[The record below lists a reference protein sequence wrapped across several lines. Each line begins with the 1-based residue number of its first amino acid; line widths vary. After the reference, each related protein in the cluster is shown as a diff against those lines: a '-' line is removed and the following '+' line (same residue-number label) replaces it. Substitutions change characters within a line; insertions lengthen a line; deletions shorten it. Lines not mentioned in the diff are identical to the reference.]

1 MTDRKNRGDPAVPVQ
16 SLANHSHSAPSVR
29 GSRVLVTGA
38 GGFLGS
44 AIARRALV
52 DGAEVVAAVRP
63 GGDISRLASVERDCR
78 IAEVDLTD
86 VVRLTEL
93 VRCEQ
98 PQVVVHAAAAS
109 AAATHASGASERAVA
124 WRDNLT
130 ATLTLLDAL
139 VDVPETVLVHVGSG
153 TEYGPSDAPMVEDQP
168 GQPITL
174 RGATK
179 LAAAIA
185 VRQWAGERVRS
196 VVVVRPFSIYGPGEH
211 PTKLIPTLLR
221 CATTDAVF
229 PMIPTTSRRDLVYV
243 DDVADGCLRAVTV
256 ANQHSPVINLGT
268 GVEHTVDEVVAAV
281 ERATGRSIRVMPGGR
296 TVRPYDMPHWV
307 ADTTRCRQMLG
318 WVPTTS
324 LAEGLRL
331 LVTGVSP

>member
-1 MTDRKNRGDPAVPVQ
+1 MTDQKNRGDSAVPVQ
-16 SLANHSHSAPSVR
+16 SLANHSRSAPSLR

-44 AIARRALV
+44 AIVRRALIE
-52 DGAEVVAAVRP
+52 GADVVATVRP
-63 GGDISRLASVERDCR
+63 GGDVRRLSSVERDCR
-78 IAEVDLTD
+78 IASIDLTD

-93 VRCEQ
+93 VRYEQ
-98 PQVVVHAAAAS
+98 PQVVVHAAAAR
-109 AAATHASGASERAVA
+109 AAAAHAWGASERAVA

-130 ATLTLLDAL
+130 ATLTLLEAL
-139 VDVPETVLVHVGSG
+139 VHVPETVLVHVGSSS
-153 TEYGPSDAPMVEDQP
+153 EYGPSDAPMVEDQP

-185 VRQWAGERVRS
+185 VRQWAAERVRS
-196 VVVVRPFSIYGPGEH
+196 VAVVRPFSIYGPGEH

-221 CATTDAVF
+221 CAANGTEF
-229 PMIPTTSRRDLVYV
+229 SSIPVISRRDLVYV
-243 DDVADGCLRAVTV
+243 EDVADGCLRAV
-256 ANQHSPVINLGT
+256 AEASHHAPVINLGT

-281 ERATGRSIRVMPGGR
+281 ERATGRSIRALPGAR
-296 TVRPYDMPHWV
+296 AVQAYDMPHWV

-318 WVPTTS
+318 WVPPTS

-331 LVTGVSP
+331 LVTGPVP